1 MNMDFERPVAGDAGT
16 APRHAGRGEGAAAP
30 PAALV
35 ARSRTGLDVQRRC
48 TIRVERRYAA
58 PPARIFDAW
67 LDPAIAG
74 QWLFATASQPM
85 AVVELDARVGGAF
98 RLADRRGGSDLDF
111 AGRYLEIVQHRRLAF
126 RLRSPRY
133 VIDSRVVVD
142 LAPQGTVCT
151 LALTHDGLARDDAQ
165 RLENRWTGILY
176 GLGTM
181 LDAFPRM
188 THTTRS
194 RR

>member
-1 MNMDFERPVAGDAGT
+1 
-16 APRHAGRGEGAAAP
+16 
-30 PAALV
+30 
-35 ARSRTGLDVQRRC
+35 
-48 TIRVERRYAA
+48 
-58 PPARIFDAW
+58 
-67 LDPAIAG
+67 
-74 QWLFATASQPM
+74 
-85 AVVELDARVGGAF
+85 
-98 RLADRRGGSDLDF
+98 
-111 AGRYLEIVQHRRLAF
+111 
-126 RLRSPRY
+126 
-133 VIDSRVVVD
+133 VVVI
-142 LAPQGTVCT
+142 APQGTGCT